1 MLPILKRFP
10 TGIYNDKVLID
21 MSPKGFKKTYKNVP
35 KDMAE
40 YIILN
45 YSKK

>member
-10 TGIYNDKVLID
+10 TGIYNDKTLVD
-21 MSPKGFKKTYKNVP
+21 MSPKGFKKTYRDVP
-35 KDMAE
+35 EDMRK
-40 YIILN
+40 YIISN

>member
-1 MLPILKRFP
+1 MMPILKRFP
-10 TGIYNDKVLID
+10 TGIYTDKTLIE
-21 MSPKGFKKTYKNVP
+21 MAPKGFKKTYRNVP
-35 KDMAE
+35 KDMSE

>member
-1 MLPILKRFP
+1 MMPILKRFP
-10 TGIYNDKVLID
+10 TGIYTDKTLIE
-21 MSPKGFKKTYKNVP
+21 MAPKGFKKTYRNVP
-35 KDMAE
+35 KDMSK